1 MNPFELLPPAINPEI
16 VIAAMAGIAVLLMF
30 SAMWLA
36 FTPRDPL
43 AARAKALTARR
54 DSLKAAALAPKQ
66 RAKAVA
72 STTTFMQDVVTKL
85 NLLRGSGA
93 SAMKVKLSQAGYRS
107 KEALIT
113 YLFAKFVMPFVG
125 GGLAVFFLYG
135 VRVYDGPQ
143 LTIMAMTI
151 GAVFIGLFA
160 PDVFVKNS
168 AAKRQHALRKAMP
181 DGLDLMVICAE
192 AGLSLDATLMRVS
205 NELGKGYPELSDELS
220 LTSVEL
226 GFLPERK
233 TALTNFAT
241 RTDLPHTRALVN
253 TLMQTERYG
262 TPLAQSLRVLSAE
275 MRHERTM
282 RAEEKAARLPATLTV
297 PMIIFILP
305 PLFIVL
311 IGPAILKSIDG
322 LSGI

>member
-135 VRVYDGPQ
+135 VRVYDG
-143 LTIMAMTI
+143 
-151 GAVFIGLFA
+151 
-160 PDVFVKNS
+160 
-168 AAKRQHALRKAMP
+168 
-181 DGLDLMVICAE
+181 
-192 AGLSLDATLMRVS
+192 
-205 NELGKGYPELSDELS
+205 
-220 LTSVEL
+220 
-226 GFLPERK
+226 
-233 TALTNFAT
+233 
-241 RTDLPHTRALVN
+241 
-253 TLMQTERYG
+253 
-262 TPLAQSLRVLSAE
+262 
-275 MRHERTM
+275 
-282 RAEEKAARLPATLTV
+282 
-297 PMIIFILP
+297 
-305 PLFIVL
+305 
-311 IGPAILKSIDG
+311 
-322 LSGI
+322 